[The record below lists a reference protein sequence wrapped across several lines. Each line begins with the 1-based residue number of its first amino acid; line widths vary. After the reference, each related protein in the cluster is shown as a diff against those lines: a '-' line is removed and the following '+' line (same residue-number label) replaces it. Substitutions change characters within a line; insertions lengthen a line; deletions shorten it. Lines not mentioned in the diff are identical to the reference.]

1 MVLPWTYSYYGY
13 HGIYSVNALS
23 FCLCYTTAWTTF
35 SLGNNHPFDHDTL
48 VYVCY
53 FLCMQECRPA
63 YLVWHRSE
71 AIWNTKN
78 LEVWVHYSRW
88 ELSASQVSDIST
100 TVYQFYCISLIWLYY
115 FSIRISEWA
124 AILQSWF
131 PHQRHFPFYNRQSL
145 SPFESECVFFK
156 AVFEIIFI
164 VTM

>member
-35 SLGNNHPFDHDTL
+35 SLGNNHPFDQDTL

-78 LEVWVHYSRW
+78 LEVWVHYSRR

-100 TVYQFYCISLIWLYY
+100 TVYTIFSSEYLNEQRSSRVDFHIKDISLFIIGNL
-115 FSIRISEWA
+115 F
-124 AILQSWF
+124 LLLN
-131 PHQRHFPFYNRQSL
+131 PN
-145 SPFESECVFFK
+145 VFFK
-156 AVFEIIFI
+156 AVFKIIFI